1 MFDLWDAEGLSR
13 SRLIYL
19 SIDSARLSRAYL
31 SIGSLTILGRKG
43 PLSKSA
49 RDMLAYFAE
58 VMKPALER
66 YFLGRFRLGRGSVHA
81 VSEHAE
87 LQRDDLIPITR
98 AAAVLGCID
107 SGGLGQ
113 PTAGAGE
120 LTHVLFRICC
130 FATDR
135 AASWS

>member
-1 MFDLWDAEGLSR
+1 M
-13 SRLIYL
+13 
-19 SIDSARLSRAYL
+19 
-31 SIGSLTILGRKG
+31 
-43 PLSKSA
+43 SKSA

-98 AAAVLGCID
+98 AGAVLGCID
-107 SGGLGQ
+107 RGGLGQ

-120 LTHVLFRICC
+120 LTRVLFRTCC

>member
-1 MFDLWDAEGLSR
+1 MFDLWDNGGPFDE
-13 SRLIYL
+13 IL
-19 SIDSARLSRAYL
+19 SIDRFSDVVKSL
-31 SIGSLTILGRKG
+31 SIDRQLLTILGRKE

-49 RDMLAYFAE
+49 RDMLAHFAE

-107 SGGLGQ
+107 RGGLGQ

-120 LTHVLFRICC
+120 LTRVLFRTCC
-130 FATDR
+130 FATDPP
-135 AASWS
+135 ATWS

>member
-1 MFDLWDAEGLSR
+1 
-13 SRLIYL
+13 
-19 SIDSARLSRAYL
+19 
-31 SIGSLTILGRKG
+31 
-43 PLSKSA
+43 
-49 RDMLAYFAE
+49 MLAHFAE

-66 YFLGRFRLGRGSVHA
+66 YFLGRFRLERGCVHP

-107 SGGLGQ
+107 RGGLGQ
-113 PTAGAGE
+113 PIAGAGE
-120 LTHVLFRICC
+120 LTRALFRTCC

-135 AASWS
+135 AATWS

>member
-1 MFDLWDAEGLSR
+1 MFDLWDAEGR
-13 SRLIYL
+13 SRPIIYL
-19 SIDSARLSRAYL
+19 SIDLIHLSSCL
-31 SIGSLTILGRKG
+31 SIDRPLLAILGRKG
-43 PLSKSA
+43 PLRKSA
-49 RDMLAYFAE
+49 RDMLANFAE

-66 YFLGRFRLGRGSVHA
+66 YFLGRFRLGRGSFHA

-87 LQRDDLIPITR
+87 LQRDDLIPIAR

-107 SGGLGQ
+107 RVGLGQ

-120 LTHVLFRICC
+120 LTTVRFRICC

>member
-1 MFDLWDAEGLSR
+1 M
-13 SRLIYL
+13 
-19 SIDSARLSRAYL
+19 
-31 SIGSLTILGRKG
+31 
-43 PLSKSA
+43 SKSA

-107 SGGLGQ
+107 RGGLGQ

-120 LTHVLFRICC
+120 LTRVLFRTYC

-135 AASWS
+135 AATWS

>member
-1 MFDLWDAEGLSR
+1 M
-13 SRLIYL
+13 IYL
-19 SIDSARLSRAYL
+19 SIDLARLSMAYL
-31 SIGSLTILGRKG
+31 SIGGLTTLGRKG

-58 VMKPALER
+58 VMKRALER
-66 YFLGRFRLGRGSVHA
+66 YFLGHFRLGRRSVHA

-107 SGGLGQ
+107 RGGLGQ

-120 LTHVLFRICC
+120 PTRVLFRPCC

-135 AASWS
+135 AATWS

>member
-1 MFDLWDAEGLSR
+1 
-13 SRLIYL
+13 
-19 SIDSARLSRAYL
+19 
-31 SIGSLTILGRKG
+31 
-43 PLSKSA
+43 
-49 RDMLAYFAE
+49 MLAYFAE
-58 VMKPALER
+58 VMKASARTVLSRTLPS
-66 YFLGRFRLGRGSVHA
+66 GRGSVHA

-87 LQRDDLIPITR
+87 LQRDDLIPIAQ
-98 AAAVLGCID
+98 AAAVLGCIHRV
-107 SGGLGQ
+107 GLGQ

>member
-13 SRLIYL
+13 SRGVIYL
-19 SIDSARLSRAYL
+19 SIDLAVLSRAYL
-31 SIGSLTILGRKG
+31 SIGSLTVLGRKG
-43 PLSKSA
+43 SLS
-49 RDMLAYFAE
+49 RDMVAHFAE
-58 VMKPALER
+58 AMKPALER
-66 YFLGRFRLGRGSVHA
+66 YFLGRFRLGRGCVHA

-87 LQRDDLIPITR
+87 LQRDDLIPIAQ

-107 SGGLGQ
+107 RVCLGQ

-120 LTHVLFRICC
+120 LTTVRFRICC